1 MRCRC
6 QFGRSSVTE
15 WLRRRLRRVKE
26 DAAEDQGGNADAPG
40 AGQAP
45 GAVEGWKGGADKAAA
60 PVF

>member
-40 AGQAP
+40 AGPAP
-45 GAVEGWKGGADKAAA
+45 GAFEGWKGRAD
-60 PVF
+60 